1 MSTSPKNSSKYRFG
15 SYEVDSAEGI
25 LFRKGVQVKLQDL
38 PFRLLVFLVERPA
51 EIVTRE
57 ELRAHLWP
65 ENTFVEFDNSLSVA
79 IRKVR
84 EALDD
89 DSEGARYIETVPRRG
104 YRFIASVACTALLP
118 ARASEDIPS
127 YNGEP
132 KVGELPEPN
141 VIPSKTRKSAAIF
154 VTVFACVVV
163 AMGIAIYK
171 FRPRRAPSAAEAA
184 TAVSRVPVRRSVAV
198 LGFRNVPGR
207 LEDNWL
213 STAFSEMLNT
223 ELAAGGG
230 LRMVSGEDVA
240 RAERELPLTLEETLA
255 RPTLERLRT
264 NPGAD
269 FVVLGSYTKIPS
281 KQSRIRL
288 DLRVQD
294 TASGET
300 IAEEAVTGS
309 EENLFELASEAGAQ
323 IRRNLNLTSAPEQAA
338 TAARASLPSNQRAL
352 QFYAEAR
359 AKMWQFDF
367 AVARELLEKA
377 VAADPKYPLAR
388 SALAEAWS
396 RLGYSVNERAEAKRA
411 LELSANLPQEDR
423 LLVEAEERKSVNDWS
438 KAVQSYQELFA
449 AFPDNLDYGLKLAS
463 SQVTT
468 NPADSRH
475 TLDTLRRLPAPAGDD
490 ARIDLLEASA
500 WIGEDFARA
509 QTAAQHAIEKGSARG
524 SHLLVARAYGVLCQQ
539 ASSVGTSTE
548 KGITNCEQARQSY
561 AEAGDQDNEARTL
574 SDFAGILFLQGDLE
588 KADGM
593 WNKAAKEFR
602 QVGDIEGVAATLNNL
617 GGVHLSQGYLSKAKQ
632 LLEQAIPN
640 YRTTEDKDGEAL
652 ALNDLGDVARQ
663 SGNLAVATLT
673 YQRGLT
679 TARQIDDKNATAYL
693 VCGLGDVSMDRGDLA
708 AARKFYEQSLAL
720 RTQVGEQQ
728 AVGET
733 QVALAKLTIEDG
745 HAGDAEAV
753 MGKYKQ
759 QFQQEHQADDEV
771 ASGTVLIEALLA
783 EGKAEDANKEAEKI
797 APLASKSQNR
807 LARLRFRLA
816 SARVLLA
823 SDQPESSRPQLG
835 QVLNDARSH
844 GLSGIEFE
852 ARLAL
857 AQLDKKSGRET
868 AARLEFASLE
878 RAARAKG
885 FGLVA
890 GKAAAA
896 RG

>member
-1 MSTSPKNSSKYRFG
+1 MSTPPKNGSKYRFG
-15 SYEVDSAEGI
+15 IYEMDPLEGI
-25 LFRKGVQVKLQDL
+25 LFRKGIQIKLQDL

-89 DSEGARYIETVPRRG
+89 NSEAARYVETVPRRG
-104 YRFIASVACTALLP
+104 YRFIAPVVCNAPPS
-118 ARASEDIPS
+118 RASEDIAS
-127 YNGEP
+127 YIAEP
-132 KVGELPEPN
+132 KVGKPPEGN
-141 VIPSKTRKSAAIF
+141 VVPSKTRKSSAVLVAVLVCVAAAI
-154 VTVFACVVV
+154 
-163 AMGIAIYK
+163 GIAIYK
-171 FRPRRAPSAAEAA
+171 SRPRPPSSAAEPA

-240 RAERELPLTLEETLA
+240 RAERELPLTVEETLA
-255 RPTLERLRT
+255 KPTLERLRT

-281 KQSRIRL
+281 KENRIRL

-294 TASGET
+294 TATGET

-309 EENLFELASEAGAQ
+309 EENLFELASQAGAQ
-323 IRRNLNLTSAPEQAA
+323 IRRNLNMTAPPEQAA
-338 TAARASLPSNQRAL
+338 TAARASLPSNRRAL
-352 QFYAEAR
+352 QFYAEGR

-367 AVARELLEKA
+367 AAARELLEKA
-377 VAADPKYPLAR
+377 VATDPDYPLAR
-388 SALAEAWS
+388 SALADAWDH
-396 RLGYSVNERAEAKRA
+396 LGYSVKAHHEAKRA

-423 LLVEAEERKSVNDWS
+423 LLVEAEERKSRNDWP
-438 KAVQSYQELFA
+438 KAVQSYQELFT
-449 AFPDNLDYGLKLAS
+449 AFPDSLDYGLKLAS
-463 SQVTT
+463 SQLIT
-468 NPADSRH
+468 NPADSRR
-475 TLDTLRRLPAPAGDD
+475 TLDALRRLPSPTGDD

-500 WIGEDFARA
+500 WIGEDFAKA
-509 QTAAQHAIEKGSARG
+509 QTAAQRAIEKGAARG
-524 SHLLVARAYGVLCQQ
+524 SHLLVARAHGVLCQQ
-539 ASSVGTSTE
+539 ASSVGTATE
-548 KGITNCEQARQSY
+548 KGITSCEQARQSY
-561 AEAGDQDNEARTL
+561 AEAGDRDNEARTL
-574 SDFAGILFLQGDLE
+574 SDLAGIFFLQGDIE

-593 WNKAAKEFR
+593 WHEAAEEFR

-617 GGVHLSQGYLSKAKQ
+617 GDVHLSEGDLSKAKK

-640 YRTTEDKDGEAL
+640 YRTTEDKDGVAL
-652 ALNDLGDVARQ
+652 ALNDLGDIARQ
-663 SGNLAVATLT
+663 SGNLAAATLT

-693 VCGLGDVSMDRGDLA
+693 LSGLGDVSLDRGDLA
-708 AARKFYEQSLAL
+708 AARKFYEESLAL
-720 RTQVGEQQ
+720 RSQVGEQQ

-733 QVALAKLTIEDG
+733 QVALAKLSIEDG
-745 HAGDAEAV
+745 HAGDAEAM
-753 MGKYKQ
+753 MGKYKK
-759 QFQQEHQADDEV
+759 QFHQEHQADDEL
-771 ASGTVLIEALLA
+771 AAGTVLIEALLA
-783 EGKAEDANKEAEKI
+783 EGKTEDANKEAEETEPR
-797 APLASKSQNR
+797 ALKSQNC
-807 LARLRFRLA
+807 LARLRFHLA

-823 SDQPESSRPQLG
+823 SDKPESSRPQLE

-844 GLSGIEFE
+844 GLLGIEFE
-852 ARLAL
+852 ARLTL
-857 AQLDKKSGRET
+857 AQLEKKSGRET
-868 AARLEFASLE
+868 AARLQFASLE
-878 RAARAKG
+878 RAARTKG

-890 GKAAAA
+890 DKAAAG